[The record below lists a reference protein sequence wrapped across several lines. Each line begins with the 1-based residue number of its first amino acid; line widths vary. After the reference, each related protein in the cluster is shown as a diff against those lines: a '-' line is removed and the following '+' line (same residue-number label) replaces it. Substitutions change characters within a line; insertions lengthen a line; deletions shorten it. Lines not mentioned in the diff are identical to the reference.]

1 MLLAAAHE
9 SDYGPLTDLAQC
21 PLSCRFQ
28 GISRRQVRAQPVHNL
43 KLCRPDKPTL
53 NGYSLG
59 LAGARQ

>member
-43 KLCRPDKPTL
+43 KLCEARGKNAAYIIP
-53 NGYSLG
+53 GYV
-59 LAGARQ
+59 